1 MKTKRS
7 SIAILCVLVFVAGLF
22 VTACTGKDKTG
33 TSPKDDV
40 DKGKPALPVEKTMK
54 EQAAEFL
61 NRYQAE
67 YARLEGAMTQAF
79 WKAANSGADADFT
92 EAGKTELALRAF
104 HSSPE
109 MYKTIEALLAK
120 KAELDALT
128 VRQLEVALLA
138 FKENQLPADQ
148 LKTLV
153 EKGKEIEKLNNTFRG
168 KIDGKELSNNELL
181 KLLAEG
187 KDSRKRQAAWDALK
201 QVGAVTGPKIVEL
214 AKLRNAAA
222 RTLGFANFW
231 DMRIRL
237 QEHDPQMIMDIFAGL
252 EQLTAEPFKKAKAK
266 LDAQIAKKL
275 KIKAADLMP
284 WHYDNPFF
292 QEAPPSPELDLD
304 VFFKDRKEQDIIDLA
319 KRFFADIDLP
329 MDDLAARSDFFER
342 KGKDQHAFCITMNRA
357 EDVRMLLNVKPTAQW
372 MDTMLHETG
381 HAVYYKWIDRTLP
394 FNLREAAHIFTT
406 EAIAMLFGA
415 LAKSPGW
422 LVEVAGAD
430 AKLVEGKKAVIL
442 EQRQLEQ
449 LIFARWAMVMLHFEK
464 ALYENPDQDLNKL
477 WWDLVERLQM
487 VKRPAGR
494 NAPDWASKPHFT
506 IAPVYYHNYALGELF
521 AAQLRAAIAKNLKH
535 AGPVTAMSWKRK
547 EIGQWLVKSVFAP
560 GMTRPWP
567 SFVEQVT
574 GEKLSAAAF
583 SAEVG
588 GTAPPAGPAPAK

>member
-1 MKTKRS
+1 MKMNRK
-7 SIAILCVLVFVAGLF
+7 SIVLLSFLVLGAGSLL
-22 VTACTGKDKTG
+22 TACPGKDKTG
-33 TSPKDDV
+33 TSPKDGV
-40 DKGKPALPVEKTMK
+40 DKGKSDTPVEKTMK

-61 NRYQAE
+61 QQYQAE
-67 YARLEGAMTQAF
+67 YARLEGALTQAF
-79 WKAANSGADADFT
+79 WKAANSGADADFA
-92 EAGKTELALRAF
+92 EAGKTELALRTF

-109 MYKTIEALLAK
+109 MFKKIEGFLAA

-128 VRQLEVALLA
+128 VRQLEVAHLA
-138 FKENQLPADQ
+138 FKENQLTAEK

-168 KIDGKELSNNELL
+168 KIGDKEYSNNELL
-181 KLLAEG
+181 KLLAAE
-187 KDSRKRQAAWDALK
+187 KDSKKRQAAWDALK

-214 AKLRNAAA
+214 ARIRNEAA
-222 RTLGFANFW
+222 RSLGYANFW

-237 QEHDPQMIMDIFAGL
+237 QEHDPATIMEIFDGL
-252 EQLTAEPFKKAKAK
+252 EKLTAEPFRKAKAK
-266 LDAQIAKKL
+266 MDAQIAKRL
-275 KIKAADLMP
+275 KVKVGDLLP

-304 VFFKDRKEQDIIDLA
+304 VFFKDKKEQDIIDLA
-319 KRFFADIDLP
+319 VKFFAEIDLP
-329 MDDLAARSDFFER
+329 MDDLAARSDFLER

-381 HAVYYKWIDRTLP
+381 HAVYYKWIDRNLP

-415 LAKSPGW
+415 LGKNPVW

-430 AKLVEGKKAVIL
+430 AKLVNQKKAVIL

-487 VKRPAGR
+487 LRRPPGR

-521 AAQLRAAIAKNLKH
+521 AAQLRAAAARNLKH
-535 AGPVTAMSWKRK
+535 EGPVPDMSWKRK
-547 EIGQWLVKSVFAP
+547 ELGQWLIKSVFAP
-560 GMTRPWP
+560 GMTMPWP
-567 SFVEQVT
+567 RFVEAVT
-574 GEKLSAAAF
+574 GAKLSAAAF
-583 SAEVG
+583 AAEVG
-588 GTAPPAGPAPAK
+588 G